1 MHRKE
6 GLNMRSVLLVEDEER
21 LRSSFAQAIS
31 ASGDFVLAAAVAS
44 VKAGKSAFDLFCP
57 DIVLVDLGL
66 PDGSG
71 IDIIRHV
78 ATHRSDCLVM
88 VVSVF
93 GDERNV
99 VASIEAGAVGYVL
112 KDTADE
118 NFLGAIRDMVAG
130 GAPISP
136 GIARHLL
143 ARVRSTGPGPVTAA
157 TDAEDVGLSD
167 REREILN
174 LTAKGYTFPEI
185 AKLLD
190 ISLETIKTHIKRVY
204 QKLAVHSKGEA
215 VYEAQ
220 RLGLLPSPHSPPR

>member
-1 MHRKE
+1 MK
-6 GLNMRSVLLVEDEER
+6 SILLVEDEEQ
-21 LRSSFAQAIS
+21 LRASFAQTIS
-31 ASGDFVLAAAVAS
+31 TSGEFSLVAAVAS
-44 VKAGKSAFDLFCP
+44 VKAGIAAYDLYCP
-57 DIVLVDLGL
+57 DVVLVDLGL

-78 ATHRSDCLVM
+78 TAQRSESLVM

-93 GDERNV
+93 GDEKNV

-112 KDTADE
+112 KDTLDE
-118 NFLGAIRDMVAG
+118 NFLSAIRDMVAG

-143 ARVRSTGPGPVTAA
+143 ARVRREAPLPPPDLDENKGG
-157 TDAEDVGLSD
+157 DLSC
-167 REREILN
+167 REQEILN
-174 LTAKGYTFPEI
+174 LTSKGYTFPEI
-185 AKLLD
+185 AKLLN
-190 ISLETIKTHIKRVY
+190 ISSETIKTHIKRVY

-220 RLGLLPSPHSPPR
+220 RLGLIVPPGSGLR

>member
-1 MHRKE
+1 
-6 GLNMRSVLLVEDEER
+6 MRSVLLVEDDDR
-21 LRSSFAQAIS
+21 LRNSFAQAIS
-31 ASGDFVLAAAVAS
+31 ASGDFSLVAAVS
-44 VKAGKSAFDLFCP
+44 GVKAAKAAFDVHQP
-57 DIVLVDLGL
+57 DVALIDLGL

-71 IDIIRHV
+71 VEVIRHI
-78 ATHRSDCLVM
+78 ASQRPACLTM

-93 GDERNV
+93 GDEKNV
-99 VASIEAGAVGYVL
+99 VESIAAGAAGYVL
-112 KDTADE
+112 KDTADDR
-118 NFLGAIRDMVAG
+118 FLAAIRDLVSG

-143 ARVRSTGPGPVTAA
+143 RRIRREAESVPAQAEP
-157 TDAEDVGLSD
+157 TDGGLSE

-185 AKLLD
+185 ARLLD
-190 ISLETIKTHIKRVY
+190 ISVETIKTHVKRVY

-220 RLGLLPSPHSPPR
+220 RLGILSVPGLDGEPRQ

>member
-1 MHRKE
+1 MK
-6 GLNMRSVLLVEDEER
+6 SVLLVEDEER
-21 LRSSFAQAIS
+21 LRTSFAQAIT
-31 ASGDFVLAAAVAS
+31 ASGDFTLVAAVAS
-44 VKAGKSAFDLFCP
+44 VKAGIAAFDLFCP
-57 DIVLVDLGL
+57 DVVLVDLGL

-78 ATHRSDCLVM
+78 SAQRGESLVM
-88 VVSVF
+88 VVTVF
-93 GDERNV
+93 GDEKNV

-112 KDTADE
+112 KDTLDK
-118 NFLGAIRDMVAG
+118 NFLSAIRDMAAG

-143 ARVRSTGPGPVTAA
+143 ARVRRDA
-157 TDAEDVGLSD
+157 TFPPPAVDENKGGELSS

-185 AKLLD
+185 AKLLN
-190 ISLETIKTHIKRVY
+190 ISSETIKTHIKRVY

-220 RLGLLPSPHSPPR
+220 RLGLIVPPGSGVR

>member
-1 MHRKE
+1 MK
-6 GLNMRSVLLVEDEER
+6 SILLVEDEER
-21 LRSSFAQAIS
+21 LRSSFATAIA
-31 ASGDFVLAAAVAS
+31 ASGDFTLVAAVAS
-44 VKAGKSAFDLFCP
+44 VTAGIAAFDMFRP
-57 DIVLVDLGL
+57 DVVLVDLGL

-71 IDIIRHV
+71 IDIINHV
-78 ATHRSDCLVM
+78 TASRTSSQVM

-93 GDERNV
+93 GDEKNV

-112 KDTADE
+112 KDTLDE
-118 NFLGAIRDMVAG
+118 NFLAAIRDMVAG

-143 ARVRSTGPGPVTAA
+143 ARVRRGREGSTQPVDHIAGEVA
-157 TDAEDVGLSD
+157 GLSE

-190 ISLETIKTHIKRVY
+190 ISSETIKTHIKRVY

-220 RLGLLPSPHSPPR
+220 RLGLIRPPHTGS

>member
-1 MHRKE
+1 
-6 GLNMRSVLLVEDEER
+6 MRSVLLVEDDDK
-21 LRSSFAQAIS
+21 LRNSFARAIS
-31 ASGDFVLAAAVAS
+31 ASGDFSLVAAVSGVSAA
-44 VKAGKSAFDLFCP
+44 KAAFDLHRP
-57 DIVLVDLGL
+57 DVALIDLGL

-71 IDIIRHV
+71 IDVIRHISQ
-78 ATHRSDCLVM
+78 ASMPEHECLTM

-93 GDERNV
+93 GDEKHV
-99 VASIEAGAVGYVL
+99 VESIAAGAAGYVL
-112 KDTADE
+112 KDTADDR
-118 NFLGAIRDMVAG
+118 FLAAVRDLVAG

-143 ARVRSTGPGPVTAA
+143 KEVRRNTSPPAGAPEHTPNDG
-157 TDAEDVGLSD
+157 GLSE

-185 AKLLD
+185 ARLLE
-190 ISLETIKTHIKRVY
+190 ISVETIKTHVKRVY

-220 RLGLLPSPHSPPR
+220 RLGILRAPGAPPRP

>member
-1 MHRKE
+1 MK
-6 GLNMRSVLLVEDEER
+6 SVLLVEDEER
-21 LRSSFAQAIS
+21 LRSSFAHMIAV
-31 ASGDFVLAAAVAS
+31 SGDFSLAAAVAS
-44 VKAGKSAFDLFCP
+44 VKSAIAAFDLFSP
-57 DIVLVDLGL
+57 DVVLVDLGL

-71 IDIIRHV
+71 IDVIRHIS
-78 ATHRSDCLVM
+78 AQRSESLVM

-93 GDERNV
+93 GDEKNV

-112 KDTADE
+112 KDTLDE
-118 NFLGAIRDMVAG
+118 KFLFAIRDMVAG

-143 ARVRSTGPGPVTAA
+143 ARVRRDSEQAARTAA
-157 TDAEDVGLSD
+157 ADHGIGQLSD
-167 REREILN
+167 REAEILN

-190 ISLETIKTHIKRVY
+190 ISGETIKTHVKRVY

-220 RLGLLPSPHSPPR
+220 RLGLLSPPAADP

>member
-1 MHRKE
+1 MKT
-6 GLNMRSVLLVEDEER
+6 VLLIEDEER
-21 LRSSFAQAIS
+21 LRSSFAQTIAT
-31 ASGDFVLAAAVAS
+31 SGDFNLVAAVAS
-44 VKAGKSAFDLFCP
+44 VKAGIVAFDQYFP
-57 DIVLVDLGL
+57 DVVLVDLGL

-71 IDIIRHV
+71 IDIIRH
-78 ATHRSDCLVM
+78 AMAHRSDCLVM

-93 GDERNV
+93 GDEKNV

-112 KDTADE
+112 KDTLGE
-118 NFLGAIRDMVAG
+118 NFLSPVRDMVAG

-143 ARVRSTGPGPVTAA
+143 ARVRGGREPGVT
-157 TDAEDVGLSD
+157 TKVTLEDEVADLSY

-190 ISLETIKTHIKRVY
+190 ISSETIKTHIKRVY

-220 RLGLLPSPHSPPR
+220 RLGLIVPPNTVPR

>member
-1 MHRKE
+1 MP
-6 GLNMRSVLLVEDEER
+6 SVLLVEDEEQM
-21 LRSSFAQAIS
+21 RSTFADAIS
-31 ASGDFVLAAAVAS
+31 ASGDFSLVAAVAT
-44 VKAGKSAFDLFCP
+44 VKAGKAAFDLYCP

-71 IDIIRHV
+71 IEIIRHV
-78 ATHRSDCLVM
+78 SAQRSDCLVM

-93 GDERNV
+93 GDEKNV
-99 VASIEAGAVGYVL
+99 VASIEAGAVGYIL
-112 KDTADE
+112 KDAADE
-118 NFLGAIRDMVAG
+118 NFVHAIREMVAG

-143 ARVRSTGPGPVTAA
+143 AQVRRGTSGRDVAS
-157 TDAEDVGLSD
+157 AEIVAHDEVGLSD
-167 REREILN
+167 RESEILN

-185 AKLLD
+185 AKLLN
-190 ISLETIKTHIKRVY
+190 ISGETIKTHIKRVY

-220 RLGLLPSPHSPPR
+220 RLGLLPTPGSSSRE

>member
-1 MHRKE
+1 MK
-6 GLNMRSVLLVEDEER
+6 SILLVEDEER
-21 LRSSFAQAIS
+21 LRSSFAAAI
-31 ASGDFVLAAAVAS
+31 ATSGDFTLVAAVAC
-44 VKAGKSAFDLFCP
+44 VTAGIAAFDMFRP
-57 DIVLVDLGL
+57 DVVLVDLGL

-71 IDIIRHV
+71 IDIIKHV
-78 ATHRSDCLVM
+78 TASATNSQVM

-93 GDERNV
+93 GDEKNV

-112 KDTADE
+112 KDTLDE
-118 NFLGAIRDMVAG
+118 NFVAAIRDMVAG

-143 ARVRSTGPGPVTAA
+143 ARVRRDRDAHTQTADCIA
-157 TDAEDVGLSD
+157 GEVAGLSE

-185 AKLLD
+185 AKLLN
-190 ISLETIKTHIKRVY
+190 ISGETIKTHIKRVY

-220 RLGLLPSPHSPPR
+220 RLGIIVPPNKGSQ